1 MSRSEHP
8 YQPPPKWL
16 DKLLERFCS
25 PKLLEEVLGDLHE
38 RYYLRLKKD
47 GLIKARRNYWREVLA
62 YLRLSS
68 FKKPSFHFTLLISQ
82 DMIRNYLTI
91 ARRNLSNHK
100 TFSALNI
107 LGLVLSMTS
116 SLLIFLWIQDELAVD
131 NFHADNDRLYTIYQ
145 TIEANGQL
153 GGSYSTPV
161 RSNADGP
168 YLPIEGMADAVP
180 EIENMVY
187 YATGY
192 ELPWGHPETFQVGD
206 NIHKLEGS
214 RASQAFFSM
223 FNYPLI
229 AGNAKT
235 ALAKKNSIAISE
247 TMAQLFFDR
256 PEEAIGQ
263 SIRYENRLDFE
274 VTAVFEDISSQS
286 SLQFEF
292 LIDWESQM
300 TQLEWASGVMLTTVR
315 LSETAD
321 IYQVT
326 DKINRFLQSRLDDSE
341 TTKTTLGLQPF
352 TDRYLRANF
361 ANGKPQGGRI
371 EYVRI
376 FSGVAIFLLVI
387 ACINFMNLATA
398 RSIKRAREV
407 GVRKAIGSSRM
418 HLIWQF
424 LGESILLSL
433 LALIFT
439 IVLVQLLLPSFNQF
453 TTKHIT
459 IPIESPIFW
468 LLAVGLMLLVG
479 LLAGSYPALY
489 LSSLKPAR
497 VLKGSLRTSPK
508 AIWLRKGLAV
518 FQFSLSIL
526 LLIITLVVSRQI
538 NYVQNKHLG
547 YDRENLIYTRIEGE
561 LNEKYAVLKEQLL
574 NMPGIA
580 MVDRSSEAPHTMG
593 FLVDE
598 VDGFNNTGTGEDAI
612 NWEGKEAGQSVA
624 FKPTSVGYDFV
635 KVMNLEIAEGRDFSK
650 SFSTDSTAFLINEAA
665 AQAIGMQ
672 APLGKWI
679 SAWDKKG
686 TIVGVLKDY
695 HTHSLHEPIKP
706 LIVDIKEDLYFGV
719 ILVRTEPGKTTEAL
733 ASMEEVFREINPNYP
748 LNYQF
753 IDSEYQQLYQ
763 TEQVAA
769 KLSNVFAGIAIS
781 ISCLGLLG
789 LVMFSTQQRVKE
801 IGIRKVLGAEVTHIV
816 GLLSKDFLQS
826 IVVAFL
832 VATPI
837 AVYLLNQW
845 LDNFA
850 YRVQLSWWIFIVAGV
865 LALLVALLTTASQT
879 IKAALANPVE
889 SLRNE

>member
-1 MSRSEHP
+1 
-8 YQPPPKWL
+8 
-16 DKLLERFCS
+16 
-25 PKLLEEVLGDLHE
+25 
-38 RYYLRLKKD
+38 
-47 GLIKARRNYWREVLA
+47 
-62 YLRLSS
+62 
-68 FKKPSFHFTLLISQ
+68 
-82 DMIRNYLTI
+82 MIRNYLTV
-91 ARRNLSNHK
+91 ALRNLSNHK
-100 TFSALNI
+100 AFSVLNI

-116 SLLIFLWIQDELAVD
+116 SLLIFLWVQDELTVD
-131 NFHADNDRLYTIYQ
+131 NFHADSDRLYAIYQ
-145 TIEANGQL
+145 TIEANGQVE
-153 GGSYSTPV
+153 GSYSTPI
-161 RSNADGP
+161 RYNAEGP
-168 YLPIEGMADAVP
+168 FLPVEGLTDAVP

-206 NIHKLEGS
+206 KIYKLEGS

-223 FNYPLI
+223 FDYPLI
-229 AGNAKT
+229 AGNPKT
-235 ALAKKNSIAISE
+235 ALSKRNSIAISK

-274 VTAVFEDISSQS
+274 VTAVFEDIPSQS
-286 SLQFEF
+286 SLQFDY

-300 TQLEWASGVMLTTVR
+300 TLRVEWASGIVTTTVQ
-315 LSETAD
+315 LSETAQVD
-321 IYQVT
+321 QVT
-326 DKINRFLQSRLDDSE
+326 DKINRFLQSRLDDTE
-341 TTKTTLGLQPF
+341 TAKVTLGIQPF
-352 TDRYLRANF
+352 ADRYLRANF

-398 RSIKRAREV
+398 RSLKRAREV

-418 HLIWQF
+418 HLIGQF
-424 LGESILLSL
+424 LGESVFLSL
-433 LALIFT
+433 LALIYT
-439 IVLVQLLLPSFNQF
+439 ILLVQLLLPSFNQF
-453 TTKHIT
+453 TNKHIT
-459 IPIESPIFW
+459 LPLASPSFW
-468 LLAVGLMLLVG
+468 LLAIGLMLVVG

-497 VLKGSLRTSPK
+497 VLKGALRTSPK

-538 NYVQNKHLG
+538 SYVQNRHLG

-561 LNEKYAVLKEQLL
+561 LNGKYSVLKERLL

-580 MVDRSSEAPHTMG
+580 MVDRSSEAPHAMG

-598 VDGFNNTGTGEDAI
+598 VDGFSNTNTGEDAI

-635 KVMNLEIAEGRDFSK
+635 KIMNLEITAGRDFSR
-650 SFSTDSTAFLINEAA
+650 SFATDSTAFLINEAA
-665 AQAIGMQ
+665 AKAIGMQ
-672 APLGKWI
+672 DPIGKWI

-719 ILVRTEPGKTTEAL
+719 ILIRTEPGQTTEAL
-733 ASMEEVFREINPNYP
+733 ASMEEVFGEINPNYP
-748 LNYQF
+748 LSYQF

-769 KLSNVFAGIAIS
+769 SLSHIFAGIAIS

-801 IGIRKVLGAEVTHIV
+801 IGIRKVLGAKVTHIV

-837 AVYLLNQW
+837 AAYLLSKW

-850 YRVQLSWWIFIVAGV
+850 YKVQLSWWIFIVAGV
-865 LALLVALLTTASQT
+865 LALFVALLTTATQT
-879 IKAALANPVE
+879 VRAALANPVD
-889 SLRNE
+889 SLRSE